1 MEIFVKGKFVSLI
14 ICKSPFINMDQL
26 VIAVHVF
33 ISSLACCLTKHKKI
47 SYSVY
52 LVCFAISVIIADQH
66 QQVCMV
72 LLVINF
78 NQVVVFFSIGKDHV
92 NIHVYHAC

>member
-52 LVCFAISVIIADQH
+52 LVCFAISVIIADQF

>member
-14 ICKSPFINMDQL
+14 ICKNPFINMDQL
-26 VIAVHVF
+26 VIAVF
-33 ISSLACCLTKHKKI
+33 ISSRACCLTKHKKI

-52 LVCFAISVIIADQH
+52 LVCFAISVIIADQF

>member
-26 VIAVHVF
+26 VIAVF

-52 LVCFAISVIIADQH
+52 LVCFAISVIIADQF